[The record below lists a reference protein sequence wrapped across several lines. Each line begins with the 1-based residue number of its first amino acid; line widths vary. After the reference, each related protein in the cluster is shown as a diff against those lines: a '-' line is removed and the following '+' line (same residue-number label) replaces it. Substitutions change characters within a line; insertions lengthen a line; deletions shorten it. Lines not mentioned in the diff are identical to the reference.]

1 MDKPVIILGANGLG
15 KAAMEAFESNDV
27 VVYGFLDDKAEREGE
42 ELEQGGDRQRKRVV
56 EELRRE
62 LQTARDPE
70 TKTRLLA
77 ELQRQL
83 QQSNH

>member
-1 MDKPVIILGANGLG
+1 MID
-15 KAAMEAFESNDV
+15 
-27 VVYGFLDDKAEREGE
+27 
-42 ELEQGGDRQRKRVV
+42 RKRVV

-62 LQTARDPE
+62 LQAARDPE

-83 QQSNH
+83 QQSNP